1 MHNGIQIYALA
12 MNLAALVVYLAAG
25 IFIYRLLA
33 RRQPIEGP
41 WVTAL
46 MSTALL
52 FHWAGL
58 YPLLVSAQG
67 INFSFFATGNLVAAT
82 INSLVLLS
90 GLRKPIHALYTLLI
104 PVSLLTISLLL
115 VFHQPHHFSQL
126 AEGLSSH
133 VILSLLAYSLLAIAT
148 AQALL
153 LAYQTHQLKCH
164 QSGGLVRL
172 LPPLQTME
180 ALLFEL
186 LWLGFALL
194 TLALVSGWLFVDNL
208 LAQHL
213 AHKTVFSLIGW
224 LIYASLLAGRHW
236 LGWRGYT
243 AVRFALGG
251 FAALMLAFF
260 GSKFVLEL
268 VLKIQ

>member
-1 MHNGIQIYALA
+1 MHNGSLLYPLA

-25 IFIYRLLA
+25 LYIYRLLA
-33 RRQPIEGP
+33 QRQPIQGP

-46 MSTALL
+46 LATALL

-58 YPLLVSAQG
+58 YPLLVSPQG
-67 INFSFFATGNLVAAT
+67 INFSFFATGSLVAAT

-90 GLRKPIHALYTLLI
+90 SLRKPVQALYALLI
-104 PVSLLTISLLL
+104 PFSLLSIILLL
-115 VFHQPHHFSQL
+115 SFHQPHHFSRL
-126 AEGLSSH
+126 AEGLASH

-153 LAYQTHQLKCH
+153 LAYQTHQLKSH
-164 QSGGLVRL
+164 QPGGLVRL

-180 ALLFEL
+180 SLLFEL

-194 TLALVSGWLFVDNL
+194 TLALVSGWLFVDDL
-208 LAQHL
+208 MAQHL
-213 AHKTVFSLIGW
+213 AHKTVFSVIGW
-224 LIYASLLAGRHW
+224 LIYACLMTGRHW

-268 VLKIQ
+268 VLKVQ